1 MKKKIINGLLFA
13 VAMVAA
19 TSSFVSCKDYNGDNY
34 AELQEKYLTM
44 QAAFNDQVEA
54 MKKYVLQQQYDSEV
68 GKDYNHVKTI
78 QQRLIDLETDTAAL
92 AKRISDNDIAIK
104 KALAEAK
111 EEIMGFAKRDSQ
123 RLANLV
129 CPIWG
134 DDLDEA
140 ISKAAEVLATVA
152 KDSATWNETSETVA
166 NRKAEWDR
174 AVQVADKAWAFVENT
189 TTKDGKKI
197 ESLQD
202 LVNAYEGA
210 DEALKEEIAALKE
223 AVENILKLI
232 QQQVTGI
239 EIQATMNPIFGTFS
253 SPVDIQTNIL
263 AAYYGES
270 AVPVFFPAGD
280 GDDADSWVGSTPIV
294 LSSELQAIG
303 ANPVQIPAGIIMN
316 EAEGNAGTLYLT
328 VNPSDVVMD
337 GKEFTLRASDN
348 SVSKVALSPL
358 ETSTEQL
365 LWGYYRRAE
374 NSPNGFYS
382 AKATISKDV
391 AKDVTLSFNMEA
403 VTKDIEG
410 IMQDWSNV
418 TPADIA
424 KVFMAV
430 RDGMTGKVPRL
441 GVQAQWKDANGWKNY
456 VSKYELLAVSL
467 KPVGY
472 DFLSDMDF
480 SPAIVKFQNKIT
492 AKEKAIAT
500 EVINKIAQLVAIN
513 LNLSDFAGGNV
524 EVTADG
530 KVYIVVSSSSLPL
543 NLTLPANSISS
554 GVPAADTPIVITD
567 DNKLDITSVFTTVL
581 NAINGE
587 LAKVNAASE
596 SAITKVL
603 NKVIDIENKVFNK
616 VVSAAKNPGRFIQ
629 PALIARSAQLGYFYP
644 SRIFSA
650 PTLVKR
656 GTKVLF
662 YPTTLT
668 AEVVAPA
675 YMKYVAVVGA
685 WKSGDINQ
693 DRGAAQ
699 YNTGGV
705 LNQPFYGSDYNA
717 DKPFEYT
724 VDAPDGTVLE
734 FVYEAVGYN
743 GKVAGKK
750 YYIEVYE

>member
-1 MKKKIINGLLFA
+1 MLTTTMNFRLSTFHCRMLCEIEGEIGDINAQTGYS
-13 VAMVAA
+13 A
-19 TSSFVSCKDYNGDNY
+19 T
-34 AELQEKYLTM
+34 ELANKGT
-44 QAAFNDQVEA
+44 
-54 MKKYVLQQQYDSEV
+54 
-68 GKDYNHVKTI
+68 
-78 QQRLIDLETDTAAL
+78 
-92 AKRISDNDIAIK
+92 IK
-104 KALAEAK
+104 KRLEDIEKELDPNNPNSLAEQVHKNNEAILSLGDTL
-111 EEIMGFAKRDSQ
+111 EHFVFM
-123 RLANLV
+123 
-129 CPIWG
+129 WG
-134 DDLDEA
+134 DDLKSAYANAGKAKQIALSYDTDTAKINQA
-140 ISKAAEVLATVA
+140 I
-152 KDSATWNETSETVA
+152 KDAQA
-166 NRKAEWDR
+166 
-174 AVQVADKAWAFVENT
+174 VADKAWNYVNQGLAKD
-189 TTKDGKKI
+189 KDGNTKEDFQAWVKYF
-197 ESLQD
+197 ED
-202 LVNAYEGA
+202 A
-210 DEALKEEIAALKE
+210 DAALAEDIAALKE
-223 AVENILKLI
+223 AVENIQKLI

-239 EIQATMNPIFGTFS
+239 EIQATMNPVFGTFS

-316 EAEGNAGTLYLT
+316 EAKGNAGTLYLT

-500 EVINKIAQLVAIN
+500 EVINKIAQMVAIN
-513 LNLSDFAGGNV
+513 LNIADFAGGNV

-530 KVYIVVSSSSLPL
+530 KVYIVVSSASLPL
-543 NLTLPANSISS
+543 NLTIPAGSELGNTSDIHLT
-554 GVPAADTPIVITD
+554 VTD

-603 NKVIDIENKVFNK
+603 NKVIDVENKVFNK

-644 SRIFSA
+644 SRLFNA